1 MSQNYTA
8 LNLKVFFCLSEPE
21 FLAWTEWKACS
32 VTCGIGTKK
41 RSRDCVDINHNNA
54 ILQIEQCLMLLVGE
68 EYLAMLKVK
77 DDTSEN
83 VLNQFVLQTDKCDM
97 GGCAGIF

>member
-32 VTCGIGTKK
+32 VTCGIGTRKK
-41 RSRDCVDINHNNA
+41 TRDCVDINHNNA

-77 DDTSEN
+77 DDPNHAIT
-83 VLNQFVLQTDKCDM
+83 LACRLYY
-97 GGCAGIF
+97 